1 MTETLKIT
9 AKPDTDIWRKPPD
22 IDAFNAPYTSLARKP
37 LSAFSS
43 AQLTFT
49 YTPTT
54 QYDQAGI
61 LLLFHPPSTNP
72 SSQRKWLKT
81 GVELYNG
88 SPRLSTVACDRWADW
103 SVTPLPAAGLDPTNG
118 LVTATVRLEAS
129 VDHHGPSLWVY
140 GVDAA
145 GAKESLREVCW
156 IFALGKEGGDDAG
169 EWEVEVA
176 AMAARPNKEATDE
189 LEVQFSG
196 IQVEWR

>member
-9 AKPDTDIWRKPPD
+9 AKPDTDIWRKPP
-22 IDAFNAPYTSLARKP
+22 TSTPSTVRRHPPP
-37 LSAFSS
+37 L
-43 AQLTFT
+43 
-49 YTPTT
+49 P
-54 QYDQAGI
+54 
-61 LLLFHPPSTNP
+61 PPSTNP